1 MKIFLAFLV
10 SAAAS
15 ITGALY
21 LCQPAVFDKLP
32 FDAVATLSQT
42 KPAKPG
48 IVVGLSAGKSQV
60 DDVNFLIDSML
71 EGFEAGMAKGIYETL
86 LGKLDSRKRAGA
98 VAFFDQSQKQPQILL
113 FVPVKETA
121 SFVNL
126 LTKQAQ
132 FKLGADGTTGT
143 GNWQGKQIHFEM
155 RDKCFYFS
163 DNKETFSKIIDNP
176 ETWLREIPSSYNIG
190 LVYDAEQV
198 PGLVRKLLLQDIRQ
212 ALDSAA
218 SSFDQAGSGLGQ
230 VLHQDNLG
238 DLIQMFEETK
248 RLKMG
253 VDIASETKQV
263 ELFFQADGFESSK
276 LARLGERGE
285 ALPVSR
291 YSNFRNDKALINL
304 NLHAPL
310 MEDDARKLQ
319 QVIETVDF
327 GANLPDA
334 RLRTLA
340 DQLNSLLQQAITQE
354 QFFDGALVLRNQEVE
369 EADLAAVFHVSDTDR
384 VESLL
389 RKLSKPKPVEESAF
403 GPLVRRA
410 KPDSRVVT
418 VEGLKFYQQLF
429 KVPGP
434 QKQSHS
440 VVFAVG
446 ENEVYVGI
454 GTRPLSLMK
463 SCLESGDVPESDLR
477 SDVLFKINVKDT
489 PLIRM
494 LAPGVELGT
503 RSRIRGDVAFV
514 KPGVASRL
522 LIDASV
528 LKLCYKA
535 QRNLRLVKM
544 LRKTSQ

>member
-10 SAAAS
+10 SVAAS

-32 FDAVATLSQT
+32 FDAVETLIET

-48 IVVGLSAGKSQV
+48 IVVGFSAGQSQV

-71 EGFEAGMAKGIYETL
+71 EGFEARMAKGIYQTL
-86 LGKLDSRKRAGA
+86 LGKLDSHKRAGA
-98 VAFFDQSQKQPQILL
+98 VAFFDQSQKQPQMLL

-121 SFVNL
+121 SFVDL
-126 LTKQAQ
+126 LTEQAQ

-143 GNWQGKQIHFEM
+143 GNWQGKQIHFEI

-163 DNKETFSKIIDNP
+163 DNKEAFSKIIDNP
-176 ETWLREIPSSYNIG
+176 EMWLRGIPPSCNIG

-198 PGLVRKLLLQDIRQ
+198 PKLVRKLLLQDFRK
-212 ALDSAA
+212 ALESVA
-218 SSFDQAGSGLGQ
+218 SSFGQAANGLDQIT
-230 VLHQDNLG
+230 HQDALD
-238 DLIQMFEETK
+238 DLIQMVEETK
-248 RLKMG
+248 TLKMG
-253 VDIASETKQV
+253 VDIAPEIKQV
-263 ELFFQADGFESSK
+263 ELFFQADGVESSK

-285 ALPVSR
+285 ALQVSR
-291 YSNFRNDKALINL
+291 YSSFRNDKALVNF

-319 QVIETVDF
+319 EVIETVDF
-327 GANLPDA
+327 RANLPDA
-334 RLRTLA
+334 RLSKLA
-340 DQLNSLLQQAITQE
+340 DELNRLLQQAITEE
-354 QFFDGALVLRNQEVE
+354 QFFDGAFVLRNQGLSG
-369 EADLAAVFHVSDTDR
+369 DMAAVFHVKDTER
-384 VESLL
+384 PERLI
-389 RKLSKPKPVEESAF
+389 RELSKPKRVEESAF

-418 VEGLKFYQQLF
+418 IKGLKFYQQLF
-429 KVPGP
+429 KVPHQ

-463 SCLESGDVPESDLR
+463 SCLESEDVPKSDLR
-477 SDVLFKINVKDT
+477 SDALFKINVKDT
-489 PLIRM
+489 PLLRM

-514 KPGVASRL
+514 KPGVVSRL
-522 LIDASV
+522 LIDVSV
-528 LKLCYKA
+528 LKLCYVA
-535 QRNLRLVKM
+535 QRNIGLAKM
-544 LRKTSQ
+544 LRKTGQ